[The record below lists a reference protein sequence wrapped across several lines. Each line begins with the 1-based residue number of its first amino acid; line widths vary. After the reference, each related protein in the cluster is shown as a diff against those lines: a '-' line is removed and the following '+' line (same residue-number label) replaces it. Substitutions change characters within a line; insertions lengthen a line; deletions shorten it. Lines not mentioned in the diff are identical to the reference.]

1 MVSYRINVSRGGNFY
16 FEISRFSKQVRG
28 DLTGFISGLRED
40 YPKEKGF
47 KVTLYST
54 KSESRKVEL

>member
-1 MVSYRINVSRGGNFY
+1 MTNYRINISRGGNFY
-16 FEISRFSKQVRG
+16 FEITRFSEQVKA
-28 DLTGFISGLRED
+28 DLTGFIGNLKMD

-54 KSESRKVEL
+54 KSESREIKL